1 MTTASA
7 PGKAILFGEHA
18 VVFGRPALAVPISD
32 LRARANVEASTQNG
46 IRVVAPQTDE
56 EFWLSEAG
64 REHPL
69 RRAIDL
75 TMEALQADPEGLRIS
90 VDSDIPIAAGLG
102 SGAAVTVAL
111 IRALASHFGRALSR
125 EQQSSLAFDV
135 EELHH
140 GTPSGIDNTVIAF
153 GQPVSFIRGSP
164 PNLLEI
170 SEPLQLVIGDTGR
183 TSPTADAV
191 AGVRLRREENRNDYE
206 ALFDE
211 IADITVR
218 AKTALRQGKLAEL
231 GSLMNSNHAC
241 LKKMEVSTPELDEL
255 VDSARAAG
263 AMGAKLSGAGLG
275 GVMLALVAED
285 RTAAVSQA
293 LREAGAS
300 ATYPTEVRS

>member
-32 LRARANVEASTQNG
+32 LRARASVEDSDQNE

-56 EFWLSEAG
+56 EFRLSEAG
-64 REHPL
+64 PEHPL

-75 TMEALQADPEGLRIS
+75 TLDALEVDPQGLRIS
-90 VDSDIPIAAGLG
+90 IDSEIPIAAGLG

-111 IRALASHFGRALSR
+111 IRALAAHYGHELSR
-125 EQQSSLAFDV
+125 ERQSSLAFDV

-153 GQPVSFIRGSP
+153 GRPVSFIRGAP

-170 SEPLQLVIGDTGR
+170 SETLQLVIGDTGR

-191 AGVRLRREENRNDYE
+191 AGVRMRRGENRSEYE
-206 ALFDE
+206 ELFDE

-218 AKTALRQGKLAEL
+218 AKTALRQGKLSEL
-231 GSLMNSNHAC
+231 GSLMNQNHAC
-241 LKKMEVSTPELDEL
+241 LKKLEVSTPELDEL

-263 AMGAKLSGAGLG
+263 ALGAKLSGAGLG

-285 RTAAVSQA
+285 QTATVSQA
-293 LREAGAS
+293 LRDAGAS
-300 ATYPTEVRS
+300 ATYPTEVRT